1 MKQPVTSRWRG
12 IGLGLI
18 IVLAVLLVACSNEE
32 TIPAEA
38 PAKEE
43 AAVAQDSAPKT
54 ADNEQTT
61 AADSESAPVSDSGPA
76 TDLPGYQIFMD
87 NCAKCHGPEG
97 LGNGPS
103 VGSLRTQAGMN
114 LAILQE
120 RSDEELLTTISTG
133 KGSDMPPW
141 ALVLS
146 LEEREQVLEYVRT
159 LGN

>member
-1 MKQPVTSRWRG
+1 MKQPVTGRWRG

-18 IVLAVLLVACSNEE
+18 IVLAVLLAACSNEE
-32 TIPAEA
+32 AA

-43 AAVAQDSAPKT
+43 AAVAQDSAPKA

-61 AADSESAPVSDSGPA
+61 AADSEAAPVSDSGPA

-133 KGSDMPPW
+133 KGADMPPW